1 MGIDSLLKALKSV
14 TKPRH
19 ISEYSN
25 KKIAVD
31 TYCWLHKGIFL
42 CAQELQDGRE
52 TNEHINYCLKKVELL
67 KKYNITVI
75 MVFDGA
81 KLPSKKCTEEER
93 EKKRN
98 DNLQKHLEF
107 KQQGEKEK
115 AYQKLVE
122 SIDVTPQMASKLL
135 EALRIRNIECIV
147 APYEADAQLAYL
159 SLTEY
164 VDVIITEDSD
174 LIAYG
179 AKKVLYKLDKFG
191 YGEEIDY
198 EVIQTCSDYNFQN
211 WHHQKFLTFCIL
223 SGCDYLGSINGIG
236 IKRAYQIVATSQNYR
251 QAIDNLQRKQ
261 KVSVPF
267 DYIESFEK
275 AYLTFLFQRVFC
287 PVQRKMVTVHTFDTD
302 LLYPQMK
309 SLLEGNL
316 DFLGNVYTDMLI
328 QDIADGKI
336 CPQDLKPY
344 SQTSKNYKQQIIDK
358 KQINDNDNDLFQI
371 PTSVKE
377 KNQQVFKFI
386 KKSQSSKINI
396 EESFERSGET
406 KVSNYSQIVKSKSKE
421 NNQKIIIDN
430 QQNFEQTNL
439 FSSQQETLK
448 QKSLINNNILTNQIQ
463 KKNSKI
469 VIKHEQKRINQYF
482 QPSFKPFK
490 PPSSVIQKQNKI
502 STEINK
508 IEEEIQRID
517 QNLNSQ
523 VEEEFQQYSIS
534 EEFSDNYQKRFYY
547 TDFGLF
553 LNQELQFKQIQ
564 F

>member
-14 TKPRH
+14 TKPKH
-19 ISEYSN
+19 ISEYQN

-42 CAQELQDGRE
+42 CAQELSDGRE

-81 KLPSKKCTEEER
+81 KLPSKKTTEEER

-107 KQQGEKEK
+107 KQQGEKDK

-198 EVIQTCSDYNFQN
+198 NSISSCTEYNFQN

-223 SGCDYLGSINGIG
+223 SGCDYLSSLSGIG
-236 IKRAYQIVATSQNYR
+236 IKRAYQIVATSQNYK

-261 KVSVPF
+261 KITVPF
-267 DYIESFEK
+267 DYVEQFEK

-287 PVQRKMVTVHTFDTD
+287 PIQRKMVTVNTFDTD
-302 LLYPQMK
+302 LLYSQMK

-316 DFLGNVYTDMLI
+316 DFLGSVYTDTLI

-344 SQTSKNYKQQIIDK
+344 SQSSKNLKYQNMESKYQ
-358 KQINDNDNDLFQI
+358 NDNNELEI
-371 PTSVKE
+371 PTFGKD
-377 KNQQVFKFI
+377 KNIQVFKFI
-386 KKSQSSKINI
+386 KKSQSTKINP
-396 EESFERSGET
+396 EENVERVED
-406 KVSNYSQIVKSKSKE
+406 
-421 NNQKIIIDN
+421 QKIIPKSQVIN
-430 QQNFEQTNL
+430 SKQTEIYEPSQIEQQLQNYEQSNI

-448 QKSLINNNILTNQIQ
+448 QKSLFNTNILANQQ
-463 KKNSKI
+463 KKKQSKI
-469 VIKHEQKRINQYF
+469 IIKHEQKTINDYF
-482 QPSFKPFK
+482 QSSFKPFK
-490 PPSSVIQKQNKI
+490 PPSSLIQKQDEI
-502 STEINK
+502 SQVVNIL
-508 IEEEIQRID
+508 EEECQRLE
-517 QNLNSQ
+517 QKVNSQ

-534 EEFSDNYQKRFYY
+534 EEFSDNFPKRFYY

-564 F
+564 L

>member
-42 CAQELQDGRE
+42 CAQELSDGRE
-52 TNEHINYCLKKVELL
+52 TNEHINYCLKKVEQL
-67 KKYNITVI
+67 KKYNITVV

-81 KLPSKKCTEEER
+81 KLPSKKSTEEER

-98 DNLQKHLEF
+98 DNLQKHLEY
-107 KQQGEKEK
+107 KQQGEKDK
-115 AYQKLVE
+115 AYVKLVE

-179 AKKVLYKLDKFG
+179 ARKVLYKLDKFG

-198 EVIQTCSDYNFQN
+198 DSIQTCTEYNFQN

-223 SGCDYLGSINGIG
+223 SGCDYLGSISGIG
-236 IKRAYQIVATSQNYR
+236 IKRAYQVVATSQNYK

-267 DYIESFEK
+267 DYVEQFEK

-287 PVQRKMVTVHTFDTD
+287 PVQRKMVTVNTFDTD
-302 LLYPQMK
+302 ILYPQMK
-309 SLLEGNL
+309 YLLEGNL
-316 DFLGNVYTDMLI
+316 DFLGSVYTDTLI
-328 QDIADGKI
+328 QDIADGRI

-344 SQTSKNYKQQIIDK
+344 FQSSKNLKQQSLDNKQQNENDK
-358 KQINDNDNDLFQI
+358 IEI
-371 PTSVKE
+371 PTFGNGKPI
-377 KNQQVFKFI
+377 QVFKFI
-386 KKSQSSKINI
+386 KKSQSTKINP
-396 EESFERSGET
+396 EESFERSGES
-406 KVSNYSQIVKSKSKE
+406 KIINNSQVINSKSTE
-421 NNQKIIIDN
+421 NNEKFQIEN
-430 QQNFEQTNL
+430 QQNYEQSNL

-448 QKSLINNNILTNQIQ
+448 QKSLINSNILANQN
-463 KKNSKI
+463 KKKSTKI
-469 VIKHEQKRINQYF
+469 IIKHEQKKINQYF

-490 PPSSVIQKQNKI
+490 PPSSLIQKQDQIVSEVNI
-502 STEINK
+502 
-508 IEEEIQRID
+508 IEEEIQKID
-517 QNLNSQ
+517 QQGISQ

-534 EEFSDNYQKRFYY
+534 EEYSDNFQKRFYY

>member
-14 TKPRH
+14 TKPKH
-19 ISEYSN
+19 ISEYQN

-42 CAQELQDGRE
+42 CAQELSDGRE

-81 KLPSKKCTEEER
+81 KLPSKKITEGER

-98 DNLQKHLEF
+98 ENLQKHLEF
-107 KQQGEKEK
+107 KQQGEKDK

-159 SLTEY
+159 SLIDY
-164 VDVIITEDSD
+164 VDIIITEDSD

-198 EVIQTCSDYNFQN
+198 NSIQQCTEYNFQN

-223 SGCDYLGSINGIG
+223 SGCDYLSSLNGIG

-261 KVSVPF
+261 KIIVPF
-267 DYIESFEK
+267 DYVDQFEK

-287 PVQRKMVTVHTFDTD
+287 PVQRTMVTVNTFDTD
-302 LLYPQMK
+302 LLYSQMK

-316 DFLGNVYTDMLI
+316 DFLGNVYTDTLI
-328 QDIADGKI
+328 QDIADGRI

-344 SQTSKNYKQQIIDK
+344 QQSSKNLKYSSMENKQQIENNELD
-358 KQINDNDNDLFQI
+358 I
-371 PTSVKE
+371 PTYGKD
-377 KNQQVFKFI
+377 KNVQVFKFI
-386 KKSQSSKINI
+386 KKSQSTKINPEEIIQKSNESKII
-396 EESFERSGET
+396 
-406 KVSNYSQIVKSKSKE
+406 NYSQVVNSKQTQINEQS
-421 NNQKIIIDN
+421 QVDN
-430 QQNFEQTNL
+430 LQNYEQSHI
-439 FSSQQETLK
+439 FSSQLETLK
-448 QKSLINNNILTNQIQ
+448 QKSLFNTNILANQN
-463 KKNSKI
+463 KKKQSKI
-469 VIKHEQKRINQYF
+469 VIKHEQKRINEYF
-482 QPSFKPFK
+482 Q
-490 PPSSVIQKQNKI
+490 SSIKQPI
-502 STEINK
+502 SL
-508 IEEEIQRID
+508 IEKQYQISQVVNMVEEKFQRIE
-517 QNLNSQ
+517 QQANSQ
-523 VEEEFQQYSIS
+523 LEEEFQQYSIS
-534 EEFSDNYQKRFYY
+534 EEFSYNFQKKFYY

-564 F
+564 L

>member
-1 MGIDSLLKALKSV
+1 MGIDSLLKVLKSV

-42 CAQELQDGRE
+42 CAQELSDGRE
-52 TNEHINYCLKKVELL
+52 TNEHINYCLKKVEQL
-67 KKYNITVI
+67 KKYNITVV

-98 DNLQKHLEF
+98 DNLQRHLEL
-107 KQQGEKEK
+107 KQQGEKER

-198 EVIQTCSDYNFQN
+198 DTIQTCSEYNFQN

-236 IKRAYQIVATSQNYR
+236 IKKAYQIVATSQNYR
-251 QAIDNLQRKQ
+251 QAIDNLSKKQ
-261 KVSVPF
+261 KGSVPF
-267 DYIESFEK
+267 DYIEQFEK

-287 PVQRKMVTVHTFDTD
+287 PVQRKMVTIHTFDTD

-316 DFLGNVYTDMLI
+316 DFLGNVYTDTLI

-344 SQTSKNYKQQIIDK
+344 SQSSKNLKQQNIDN
-358 KQINDNDNDLFQI
+358 KQINNNDQLELPIYGKDK
-371 PTSVKE
+371 TV
-377 KNQQVFKFI
+377 QVFKFI
-386 KKSQSSKINI
+386 KKSQSTKINP
-396 EESFERSGET
+396 EESFERSGE
-406 KVSNYSQIVKSKSKE
+406 KVSNYSQVGNSKSTE
-421 NNQKIIIDN
+421 NNDKILINN
-430 QQNFEQTNL
+430 QQHFEQSNL

-448 QKSLINNNILTNQIQ
+448 QKQLINNNIVVNQVK

-469 VIKHEQKRINQYF
+469 IIKHEQKKINQYF
-482 QPSFKPFK
+482 QPSFKPYK
-490 PPSSVIQKQNKI
+490 PPSFSLVQKQNEI
-502 STEINK
+502 SQQINI
-508 IEEEIQRID
+508 IEEEIQRVD
-517 QNLNSQ
+517 QNIDLQ
-523 VEEEFQQYSIS
+523 VDEEFQQYSIS
-534 EEFSDNYQKRFYY
+534 EEFSDHFKKKFYY

>member
-14 TKPRH
+14 TKPKH
-19 ISEYSN
+19 ISEYQN

-42 CAQELQDGRE
+42 CAQELSDGRE

-81 KLPSKKCTEEER
+81 KLPSKKITEGER

-98 DNLQKHLEF
+98 ENLQKHLEY
-107 KQQGEKEK
+107 KQQGEKDK

-159 SLTEY
+159 SLTDY
-164 VDVIITEDSD
+164 VDIIITEDSD

-198 EVIQTCSDYNFQN
+198 NSIQQCTEYNFQN

-223 SGCDYLGSINGIG
+223 SGCDYLSSLNGIG

-261 KVSVPF
+261 KIIVPF
-267 DYIESFEK
+267 DYVDQFEK

-287 PVQRKMVTVHTFDTD
+287 PVQRTMVTVNTFDTD
-302 LLYPQMK
+302 LLYSQMK

-316 DFLGNVYTDMLI
+316 DFLGNVYTDTLI
-328 QDIADGKI
+328 QDIADGRI

-344 SQTSKNYKQQIIDK
+344 QQSSKNLKYQSMENKQQIENNELD
-358 KQINDNDNDLFQI
+358 I
-371 PTSVKE
+371 PTYGKD
-377 KNQQVFKFI
+377 KNVQVFKFI
-386 KKSQSSKINI
+386 KKSQSTKINPEEIIQKSDESKII
-396 EESFERSGET
+396 H
-406 KVSNYSQIVKSKSKE
+406 YSQVVNSKQTQINEQSQV
-421 NNQKIIIDN
+421 NNL
-430 QQNFEQTNL
+430 QNYEQSHI
-439 FSSQQETLK
+439 FSSQLETLK
-448 QKSLINNNILTNQIQ
+448 QKSLFNTNILVNQN
-463 KKNSKI
+463 KKKQSKI
-469 VIKHEQKRINQYF
+469 VIKNEQKRINEYF
-482 QPSFKPFK
+482 QSSIKPSI
-490 PPSSVIQKQNKI
+490 SLIEKQYQI
-502 STEINK
+502 SQVVNMV
-508 IEEEIQRID
+508 EEKFQRIEKQD
-517 QNLNSQ
+517 NSQ

-534 EEFSDNYQKRFYY
+534 EEFSYNFQKKFYY

-564 F
+564 L